1 MEKICGFIT
10 NYKIVNE
17 SITKHN
23 LKNAIEK
30 QIFKGNYIFV
40 INQTDKFNILAFE
53 ICKQL
58 KKELPFIQIFFNNN
72 DYSIHEINILFC
84 CSNLTETEK
93 LKLPFKSNI
102 FINIF
107 DQQNNNH
114 YETYN
119 VFKYVSNVTLK

>member
-1 MEKICGFIT
+1 VEKICGFIT

-17 SITKHN
+17 SIAKLN

-72 DYSIHEINILFC
+72 DYSLHEINILFC
-84 CSNLTETEK
+84 CSDLTETEK
-93 LKLPFKSNI
+93 TKLPFKANEFINVLNKPNNNLYENYNFSKYISNI
-102 FINIF
+102 
-107 DQQNNNH
+107 
-114 YETYN
+114 
-119 VFKYVSNVTLK
+119 TLK